1 MNPKLDLIELYEPM
15 IKSIIKKYLGYANK
29 VGLDYDDL
37 FQEASIAVLRAE
49 NTYKNNKNMK
59 LETWVYNNVEWQLQ
73 RALEKNNKYKN
84 ITSLQT
90 NLNESE
96 GDNITLEDTLQDNTN
111 IESEIENKI
120 MMDYYLK
127 ECERILPTDK
137 FDVCYLKWFK
147 GCSNTYIAETTN
159 RKSIND
165 VLRQSRSLL
174 LTRSRVLNA
183 EYRKMVG
190 ITDYNTQRIA
200 LI

>member
-1 MNPKLDLIELYEPM
+1 MSNDEFQKLYEQYNPM
-15 IKSIIKKYLGYANK
+15 INSFIRKYNGFL
-29 VGLDYDDL
+29 
-37 FQEASIAVLRAE
+37 EADEIRQICYIAIVKAH
-49 NTYKNNKNMK
+49 NSYNPDTNMK
-59 LETWVYNNVEWQLQ
+59 FETWIYQNMQWEVYREVRNAKHLT
-73 RALEKNNKYKN
+73 KDC
-84 ITSLQT
+84 ISLQT

-120 MMDYYLK
+120 MIDYYLK

-147 GCSNTYIAETTN
+147 GCSNTYIEKTTN

-190 ITDYNTQRIA
+190 ISDYNTQRIA

>member
-1 MNPKLDLIELYEPM
+1 MDLIELYEPM